1 MDLIGQLIQ
10 NKKNIADV
18 PQMLDDML
26 NEIIKY
32 EKLSKSPKFQTITE
46 SPMLQKQM
54 PTIWRAFNSD
64 SQAYLVADYSHNE
77 KLLEKYLL

>member
-46 SPMLQKQM
+46 SPMLQ
-54 PTIWRAFNSD
+54 
-64 SQAYLVADYSHNE
+64 
-77 KLLEKYLL
+77 